1 MRYALALW
9 LAGSLAWAQDRPP
22 LQLTLKRAVE
32 IATSPEG
39 SAQVQLS
46 GETLKQA
53 GLRSKEARAAFLPD
67 VESVFSY
74 QDRTANLAAMGISL
88 SKSPFPGFAFPTFVG
103 PFTTMDA
110 RASVSQSVFDFSS
123 IRKYQASKVG
133 VLTAKSDAETTGEQV
148 AAVVARAYLAGVR
161 ADTDVETAQANVMLS
176 QAVLTQAQNQK
187 NAGTGTGIEITRA
200 KVQLANDQ
208 QHLLEAQNARRAA
221 HLRLLRAMNLRLD
234 TPMELTDRLQY
245 MPVDAAT
252 LEQARQQARTCRR
265 LAAVAIDPLQTLVE
279 LSVC

>member
-88 SKSPFPGFAFPTFVG
+88 SKSPFPGFALVWRLSMLACSTTTRPALRSTRRTL
-103 PFTTMDA
+103 PF
-110 RASVSQSVFDFSS
+110 
-123 IRKYQASKVG
+123 
-133 VLTAKSDAETTGEQV
+133 LP
-148 AAVVARAYLAGVR
+148 
-161 ADTDVETAQANVMLS
+161 LS
-176 QAVLTQAQNQK
+176 LP
-187 NAGTGTGIEITRA
+187 
-200 KVQLANDQ
+200 
-208 QHLLEAQNARRAA
+208 
-221 HLRLLRAMNLRLD
+221 AM
-234 TPMELTDRLQY
+234 T
-245 MPVDAAT
+245 
-252 LEQARQQARTCRR
+252 
-265 LAAVAIDPLQTLVE
+265 
-279 LSVC
+279 